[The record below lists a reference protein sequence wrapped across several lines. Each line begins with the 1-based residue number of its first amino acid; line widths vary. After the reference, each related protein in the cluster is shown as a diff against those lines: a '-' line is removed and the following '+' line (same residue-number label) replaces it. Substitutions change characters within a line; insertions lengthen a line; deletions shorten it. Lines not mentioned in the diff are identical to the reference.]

1 MYVFRRLHEYIVDIR
16 KPLARLSAG
25 ILLASADVKA
35 NEFVFTLL
43 DGGEKFCADIKPIVT
58 AYFQRPDGTTV
69 KFEGEYN
76 WHSASDGTLDTASVV
91 LPKECYT
98 RNGRF
103 ALTVKAFSFPDIDS
117 TIAIIDGY
125 VRRTS
130 TDNVIQVDPDSDDGG
145 SVSWASV
152 PDYWQSHIDGRVNDV
167 NTAMAA
173 AMGSR
178 SAFLFYS
185 DAHWTYNNQQSPAL
199 LKYLCMNTPIKKV
212 IFGGDIIDNESD
224 LAYVDEWRERVAQLP
239 WHHSVVGNHDD
250 SLDDSGGSG
259 DAWGLDEAYDLLLKP
274 EVTEDVVV
282 GGKTYYHIDVSAER
296 TRYLFLDTATSKGN
310 ILNDPAQEAWLKQTL
325 LSTPAGWHI
334 ICVSHQWWNTVH
346 NADGSY
352 THTDT
357 YTMGAGKVFTLIDAY
372 NARTG
377 DFASCRGWVEFCIGG
392 HLHWDADFTSPGG
405 IPVILV
411 ETDSKHVRS
420 GLSCTLG
427 TITENSVNAIVA
439 DYAAGVVHVIRIGR
453 GSSRTVQ
460 LDGSGSEVAPDEP
473 ESDYDLVAPTG
484 NFKNWLD
491 YATEADGVTL
501 YNGGHGYKNDIRLST
516 QSYEETAISGCDTT
530 GFFPAKIGDVIRLH
544 NVTLLNSDDNF
555 ASTGRAAVF
564 CYDSS
569 YNPIQSSQGFAP
581 DSTTQ
586 DAWSPIV
593 YGDNGDIVQ
602 FTIPR
607 SWGTAAGVAYIRL
620 VAKNIT
626 GASII
631 TVNEEINIT
640 E

>member
-1 MYVFRRLHEYIVDIR
+1 MNDITTQHDFRCQLETGPCEVDLRRPLMHQDALADTFSVSVYQGEAAVDLTGMTVYGYLHHVSSRQTLRL
-16 KPLARLSAG
+16 
-25 ILLASADVKA
+25 
-35 NEFVFTLL
+35 
-43 DGGEKFCADIKPIVT
+43 
-58 AYFQRPDGTTV
+58 
-69 KFEGEYN
+69 
-76 WHSASDGTLDTASVV
+76 
-91 LPKECYT
+91 
-98 RNGRF
+98 RNGRISGNR
-103 ALTVKAFSFPDIDS
+103 ASITLPEKCYRLPGYTSLSLQIQNGAVRHTVLKVNFCIQRTASDTITDTAPS
-117 TIAIIDGY
+117 TAAA
-125 VRRTS
+125 
-130 TDNVIQVDPDSDDGG
+130 
-145 SVSWASV
+145 SWASV
-152 PDYWQSHIDGRVNDV
+152 PSCWQTHIDARLDDV
-167 NTAMAA
+167 NTAMANA
-173 AMGSR
+173 AGSR

-224 LAYVDEWRERVAQLP
+224 LAYVDEWREQVAQLP

-250 SLDDSGGSG
+250 SLDDTGGSG

-274 EVTEDVVV
+274 EVTEDVAV
-282 GGKTYYHIDVSAER
+282 GGKTYYHIDVTAEK

-357 YTMGAGKVFTLIDAY
+357 CTMGAGKVFALIDAY

-377 DFASCRGWVEFCIGG
+377 DFAACRGRVEFCIGG

-411 ETDSKHVRS
+411 ETDSKRVRS

-427 TITENSVNAIVA
+427 TVTENSVNAIVA

-460 LDGSGSEVAPDEP
+460 LDGSGSEVSPDEP
-473 ESDYDLVAPTG
+473 ESDYELIAPTG
-484 NFKNWLD
+484 DFTNVLD
-491 YATEADGVTL
+491 IATEADGMTL
-501 YNGGHGYKNDIRLST
+501 YNSGHGYKNDIRLST
-516 QSYEETAISGCDTT
+516 QSYEETSISGWDTT
-530 GFFPAKIGDVIRLH
+530 GFFPAVIGDVIRLH
-544 NVTLLNSDDNF
+544 GVTLLDDTDNF
-555 ASTGRAAVF
+555 TSGGRAAVF
-564 CYDSS
+564 CYKSDFS
-569 YNPIQSSQGFAP
+569 PVQSSSGFHP
-581 DSTTQ
+581 DS
-586 DAWSPIV
+586 DSLDKWEPIV
-593 YGDNGDIVQ
+593 YGDNGDIIQ
-602 FTIPR
+602 FTLPR
-607 SWGTAAGVAYIRL
+607 SWGSAAGIAYIRL

-631 TVNEEINIT
+631 TVNEEINL
-640 E
+640 